1 MSRSTRS
8 SILLLVSVMLL
19 LSTATISAF
28 NITRILQRYPDFARF
43 NSLLSQTYLA
53 EEINHRKTI
62 TVLALTDDRIG
73 DLSGK
78 PEDVAKRILSTHVIL
93 DYYDVLKLNKLRGN
107 KTVMTT
113 LYQATGTADDQQGFL
128 NVAHNNDGIFFGSAM
143 RGAPIDSKLEGSV
156 ASQPY
161 DISVLSISHP
171 IVAPG
176 IDGTWRPISA
186 PPPKATAPAPKASAA
201 PKVPPPAETPEDDLP
216 ADAPAA
222 YADAPAAYAD
232 ASAPADA
239 PASAPGSDAEEADA
253 DPNAD
258 NQSPPRSAATGKKVV
273 SGVSIGLIA
282 TTLISWW
289 M

>member
-8 SILLLVSVMLL
+8 STLLLVSVVLL

-28 NITRILQRYPDFARF
+28 NITRILERYPDFARF
-43 NSLLSQTYLA
+43 NSLLSQTHLA

-62 TVLALTDDRIG
+62 TVLALTDDLIG

-128 NVAHNNDGIFFGSAM
+128 KVAHNNDGIFFGSAM

-176 IDGTWRPISA
+176 INGTWRPVSA
-186 PPPKATAPAPKASAA
+186 PPPKATATAPNASAA

-222 YADAPAAYAD
+222 YADAPA
-232 ASAPADA
+232 PVDA
-239 PASAPGSDAEEADA
+239 PATAPGSDAEAEDVDPDA
-253 DPNAD
+253 E
-258 NQSPPRSAATGKKVV
+258 NQPPPRSSAAGNKVA

-282 TTLISWW
+282 TTLISCW

>member
-1 MSRSTRS
+1 MSRPTGYGSSTA
-8 SILLLVSVMLL
+8 LLLVSVVLL
-19 LSTATISAF
+19 LSTATIPAF

-43 NSLLSQTYLA
+43 NNLLSQTHLA

-143 RGAPIDSKLEGSV
+143 RGAPIDAKLEGSV

-186 PPPKATAPAPKASAA
+186 PPPKATAAAPKPPTA

-216 ADAPAA
+216 ADAPVA
-222 YADAPAAYAD
+222 YADAPTPVN
-232 ASAPADA
+232 APAG
-239 PASAPGSDAEEADA
+239 APGFDAEAADA
-253 DPNAD
+253 DTGPD
-258 NQSPPRSAATGKKVV
+258 NQSPPRSNAAGNKVV
-273 SGVSIGLIA
+273 SCVSIGLIA

>member
-8 SILLLVSVMLL
+8 STLLLVSVVLL

-43 NSLLSQTYLA
+43 NSLLSQTHLA

-176 IDGTWRPISA
+176 IDGTWRPPPHHQR
-186 PPPKATAPAPKASAA
+186 PPPPRRR
-201 PKVPPPAETPEDDLP
+201 PPPRPMFHRRLRRLKTICQPMHQLLMPMHRLHMPMHRLLLTHRRAHLDLTLRRRMPTPMRTINPRLVR
-216 ADAPAA
+216 
-222 YADAPAAYAD
+222 
-232 ASAPADA
+232 
-239 PASAPGSDAEEADA
+239 
-253 DPNAD
+253 
-258 NQSPPRSAATGKKVV
+258 PPPERRWFLVRR
-273 SGVSIGLIA
+273 LD
-282 TTLISWW
+282 
-289 M
+289 